1 MAPYNTERS
10 LRRFQIAGYASM
22 FVMVGMLG
30 GWSVL
35 ATLNGAVIASA
46 TIVAESNTKKI
57 QHKEGGIVRQILVR
71 DGDRVRPGQ
80 DLVILDD
87 TETKADLGIVDALL
101 VEALAKRA
109 RLEAQRDD
117 AKVIEFPA
125 ELLARKGEPDVAK
138 IMQGQIRLFD
148 SRNIALTGKRDQ
160 LEQQI
165 GQVTEQIGGMDA
177 QIASK
182 DRQISL
188 IKDELVGLHE
198 LLSKGLVALTRVL
211 AMEREQAS
219 LEGERGQLVA
229 SKAQSAAK
237 ISEIKLQIIQIGDD
251 DRAQSL
257 SDLRDIEGK
266 VAEYQERMLASA
278 SRLSRMAIKSPILGD
293 VYQLSVHTIG
303 GVIQPAETLM
313 LIVPQSDELVLQAQ
327 VSPQNI
333 DQVHVDQSAHV
344 RFSAFNSRFTPEV
357 GATVTQVSADTSRAD
372 QNSPPF
378 YAVRLRIPP
387 DELAKLD
394 GRQLKPGMPAE
405 AFIQTAAQSPL
416 TYLLKPLM
424 DQIAHALREK

>member
-344 RFSAFNSRFTPEV
+344 RFSAFNSRFTPVV